1 MKIKTLDETLDYL
14 KSGVLSTIS
23 TEELVN
29 IIPSFGLNNESLEE
43 QPTTLSEY
51 YGKGLRIWQ
60 YPIQLAPF
68 MIWLKDIKVNSSLE
82 IGSRW
87 GGNFIVISQILK
99 NNNPDIK
106 LYACD
111 IMPES
116 SNLYQFRQRVDFEYL
131 EMDSQTDEF
140 KTLINKK
147 SIEFAYIDGIH
158 TYKECMSDYKLFE
171 NNSLTKYIVFH
182 DIDSYQCI
190 DIKIIWDEVKTD
202 DRFDAIEFIDQ
213 YSPDLIPK
221 QRNFLGI
228 GVLIRKSL

>member
-68 MIWLKDIKVNSSLE
+68 MMWLKDIKVNSSLE

-140 KTLINKK
+140 
-147 SIEFAYIDGIH
+147 
-158 TYKECMSDYKLFE
+158 
-171 NNSLTKYIVFH
+171 
-182 DIDSYQCI
+182 
-190 DIKIIWDEVKTD
+190 
-202 DRFDAIEFIDQ
+202 
-213 YSPDLIPK
+213 
-221 QRNFLGI
+221 
-228 GVLIRKSL
+228 

>member
-1 MKIKTLDETLDYL
+1 MEETLDYL
-14 KSGVLSTIS
+14 KSGILSTIP

-29 IIPSFGLNNESLEE
+29 VIPTFGLNNEGLEE

-68 MIWLKDIKVNSSLE
+68 MKWLNGIKVNSFLE

-111 IMPES
+111 VMPES
-116 SNLYQFRQRVDFEYL
+116 SNLYQFKQRVHFEYL
-131 EMDSQTDEF
+131 EMDSQSEEF
-140 KTLINKK
+140 KNLIKQK
-147 SIEFAYIDGIH
+147 SIEFAYIDGLH
-158 TYKECMSDYKLFE
+158 HYKECMSDYSLFE
-171 NNSLTKYIVFH
+171 NNPQTKYIVFH
-182 DIDSYQCI
+182 DIDSDQCV
-190 DIKIIWDEVKTD
+190 DIKKIWDEVKTD
-202 DRFDAIEFIDQ
+202 DRFESIEFIDQ
-213 YSPDLIPK
+213 YPPKLIPK
-221 QRNFLGI
+221 QKNFLGI
-228 GVLIRKSL
+228 GVLIRK